1 MKLKKTTIAMQVF
14 SDRYK
19 KVIKF
24 KRSYNNIAFYSSDYT
39 KRIDENFNEIV
50 KGTDTEGNQYSA
62 IGTVSRL
69 SSKRESRILHIRN
82 IKLI

>member
-1 MKLKKTTIAMQVF
+1 MQVF

>member
-1 MKLKKTTIAMQVF
+1 MQVF

-24 KRSYNNIAFYSSDYT
+24 KRSYNNVSFYSSDYT

-50 KGTDTEGNQYSA
+50 KGKDTEGNQYTA

-69 SSKRESRILHIRN
+69 SSERSPRILHIRN